1 MVGGAKVFTGVS
13 ESSAVVQQFGRGCGQ
28 LFFWWFISFSHVGG
42 EKGVGITRRRGSI
55 GKGAGNFPGSPDVV
69 VHAGELRIADSV
81 VNSGSELSQPDFPVF
96 DVNSGVEAEVG
107 ILDEGSQKFG
117 DLSSPSVEPFYL
129 RFRLRSRFRS
139 VVAKCLVTM

>member
-1 MVGGAKVFTGVS
+1 MDAS
-13 ESSAVVQQFGRGCGQ
+13 
-28 LFFWWFISFSHVGG
+28 
-42 EKGVGITRRRGSI
+42 
-55 GKGAGNFPGSPDVV
+55 
-69 VHAGELRIADSV
+69 ELRITDSV
-81 VNSGSELSQPDFPVF
+81 VNSGTELSQPDFPVF
-96 DVNSGVEAEVG
+96 DVNSGVVAEVG